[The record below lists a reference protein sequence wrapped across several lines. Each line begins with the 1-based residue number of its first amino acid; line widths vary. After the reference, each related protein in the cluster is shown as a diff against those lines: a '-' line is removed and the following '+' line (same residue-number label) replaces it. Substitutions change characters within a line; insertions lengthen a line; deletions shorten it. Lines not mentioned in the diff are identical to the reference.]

1 MTITILV
8 DADACPVK
16 EEILR
21 VAERHDLPVVL
32 VSNQGMRPSRDPL
45 VRHVVV
51 SDKFDAADDWIV
63 ENAKAH
69 DIAVT
74 ADVPLAVRLVEK
86 TVIVLGPTGRRFT
99 PESIGMASAMRDLNQ
114 ELREAGVIKG
124 YNKPFSARDR
134 SAFLQAME
142 LAVRQAKAA
151 IA

>member
-1 MTITILV
+1 MSITIHV

-21 VAERHDLPVVL
+21 VAERHDLPVIL

-63 ENAKAH
+63 ENASSH
-69 DIAVT
+69 DIAIT
-74 ADVPLAVRLVEK
+74 ADVPLAVRLVDK
-86 TVIVLGPTGRRFT
+86 AVIVLGPTGRRFT

-114 ELREAGVIKG
+114 ELREAGAIRG

-142 LAVRQAKAA
+142 LAVRQAKASRT
-151 IA
+151 